1 MGNPFVGIYKF
12 FIRTFAFVSKEMI
25 EVLRQTPLIL
35 TLVLGPFLIMLLFG
49 LGYRNEARPLRT
61 LVVMQ
66 KDDPLQTLVNDQV
79 KALPLTLIYEGTI
92 SNREDALSQLRQGR
106 VDIVVEF

>member
-35 TLVLGPFLIMLLFG
+35 TLVLGPFLILLLFG
-49 LGYRNEARPLRT
+49 LGYRCEARPLRT
-61 LVVMQ
+61 VFVVSGDAEMKQ
-66 KDDPLQTLVNDQV
+66 QVEAYAKDLGPH
-79 KALPLTLIYEGTI
+79 LIYRGIT
-92 SNREDALSQLRQGR
+92 SDQDAAMRDLR
-106 VDIVVEF
+106 